1 MAERMATPEGRAMY
15 DNRSPIA
22 ETPFGY
28 LKGFLGHRQFLRKG
42 LANCDTEWR
51 WSCLSLNMKKLVG
64 YIRRMRFE
72 MSELLSADSENR
84 ESTSNCPAMA

>member
-1 MAERMATPEGRAMY
+1 MATPEGRVMY

-42 LANCDTEWR
+42 IENCDTEWR
-51 WSCLSLNMKKLVG
+51 WSCLSLNMKKVVRF
-64 YIRRMRFE
+64 IRRIRFE
-72 MSELLSADSENR
+72 LSEMLSEEWDPSELVSH
-84 ESTSNCPAMA
+84 CPVAV